1 MVVMTRELAWK
12 PRWASI
18 RLTNSLAMSTL
29 LFSSVPARTMPAPAA
44 LAVVAST
51 HQVRSDYARL
61 QALELQRWELQEQY
75 TRLLLEI
82 NTWAA
87 PHRISQIASDV
98 LSMQAPDLSLSQVVA
113 E

>member
-1 MVVMTRELAWK
+1 
-12 PRWASI
+12 
-18 RLTNSLAMSTL
+18 MSQGRPSPTL
-29 LFSSVPARTMPAPAA
+29 VAGLLGIGLIVSA

-87 PHRISQIASDV
+87 PHRISRIASDA
-98 LSMQAPDLSLSQVVA
+98 LAMQAPDLSLSQVVA

>member
-1 MVVMTRELAWK
+1 MRST
-12 PRWASI
+12 
-18 RLTNSLAMSTL
+18 SLASRVIPL
-29 LFSSVPARTMPAPAA
+29 LGACIMCSA
-44 LAVVAST
+44 LGVIATT
-51 HQVRSDYARL
+51 HHVREGYARL
-61 QALELQRWELQEQY
+61 QVLELERWRLQEQY

-87 PHRISQIASDV
+87 PHRISQIAVDD

>member
-1 MVVMTRELAWK
+1 MSQGK
-12 PRWASI
+12 PSPMLVAG
-18 RLTNSLAMSTL
+18 L
-29 LFSSVPARTMPAPAA
+29 LGIGLIISA

-75 TRLLLEI
+75 SRLLLEI

-87 PHRISQIASDV
+87 PHRIGQIASDA

>member
-1 MVVMTRELAWK
+1 MRSA
-12 PRWASI
+12 
-18 RLTNSLAMSTL
+18 SLAAWVIPL
-29 LFSSVPARTMPAPAA
+29 LGACIMGSA
-44 LAVVAST
+44 LGVVATT
-51 HQVRSDYARL
+51 HHVREGYARL
-61 QALELQRWELQEQY
+61 QVLELERWRLQEQY

-87 PHRISQIASDV
+87 PHRISQIAVDD

>member
-1 MVVMTRELAWK
+1 
-12 PRWASI
+12 
-18 RLTNSLAMSTL
+18 MSQGRPSPTL
-29 LFSSVPARTMPAPAA
+29 VAGLLGIGLIISA

-75 TRLLLEI
+75 SRLLLEI

-87 PHRISQIASDV
+87 PHRISQIASDA

>member
-1 MVVMTRELAWK
+1 MRHV
-12 PRWASI
+12 
-18 RLTNSLAMSTL
+18 SLASWVIPL
-29 LFSSVPARTMPAPAA
+29 LGACIMGSA
-44 LAVVAST
+44 LGVIAVT
-51 HQVRSDYARL
+51 HHVREGYARL
-61 QALELQRWELQEQY
+61 QVLELERWRLQEQY

-87 PHRISQIASDV
+87 PHRISQIAVDD

>member
-1 MVVMTRELAWK
+1 MRRV
-12 PRWASI
+12 
-18 RLTNSLAMSTL
+18 SLASWVIPL
-29 LFSSVPARTMPAPAA
+29 LGACIMGSA
-44 LAVVAST
+44 LGVIATT
-51 HQVRSDYARL
+51 HHVREGYARL
-61 QALELQRWELQEQY
+61 QVLELEHWRLQEQY

-87 PHRISQIASDV
+87 PHRISQIAVDD

>member
-1 MVVMTRELAWK
+1 MQRASPASWLIPLLGACIMGSALGVIATTHHVREG
-12 PRWASI
+12 
-18 RLTNSLAMSTL
+18 
-29 LFSSVPARTMPAPAA
+29 
-44 LAVVAST
+44 
-51 HQVRSDYARL
+51 YARL
-61 QALELQRWELQEQY
+61 QVLELERWRLQEQY

-87 PHRISQIASDV
+87 PHRISQIAVDD

>member
-1 MVVMTRELAWK
+1 MSQGK
-12 PRWASI
+12 PSPMLVAGLLGI
-18 RLTNSLAMSTL
+18 SLIVS
-29 LFSSVPARTMPAPAA
+29 A

-51 HQVRSDYARL
+51 HPVRSDYARL

-87 PHRISQIASDV
+87 PHRISRIASDA

>member
-1 MVVMTRELAWK
+1 MSQASAIALRADCIVRNGAVV
-12 PRWASI
+12 S
-18 RLTNSLAMSTL
+18 
-29 LFSSVPARTMPAPAA
+29 A

-61 QALELQRWELQEQY
+61 QALELERWQSQEQY

-87 PHRISQIASDV
+87 PHRISQIASEA
-98 LSMQAPDLSLSQVVA
+98 LFMQAPDLSLSQVVA

>member
-1 MVVMTRELAWK
+1 MSQGK
-12 PRWASI
+12 PSPMLVAG
-18 RLTNSLAMSTL
+18 L
-29 LFSSVPARTMPAPAA
+29 LGIGLIISA

-61 QALELQRWELQEQY
+61 QALELQRWQLQEQY

-87 PHRISQIASDV
+87 PHRISQFAPDA

>member
-1 MVVMTRELAWK
+1 MSQDKPSPMLVVG
-12 PRWASI
+12 
-18 RLTNSLAMSTL
+18 L
-29 LFSSVPARTMPAPAA
+29 LGIGLIISA

-87 PHRISQIASDV
+87 PHRISQIASDA